1 MEEEEAERTIREVSC
16 RHFWA
21 SWRVRWKGMLVVEM
35 VVLLGASV
43 ERVEEMDEPAED
55 EEQVE

>member
-35 VVLLGASV
+35 VVVLGASV
-43 ERVEEMDEPAED
+43 ERAED

>member
-43 ERVEEMDEPAED
+43 ERAED